1 MAKPAVDQAP
11 EDGTVYKKRSFL
23 RLPVEVDCALL
34 LADYRSVP
42 AEAWSTSHWDMHC
55 SADMLLLRGGDQGSA
70 TDFSTNEISNR
81 KILSTLPYISSLI
94 GEDGPFGQTTYAF
107 IFRMKPMGVTRAH
120 WDQQPIWKN
129 LFRVHIPIM
138 TNPDAVLM
146 SEKRAK
152 HFPVGEAWTFDNQKM
167 HGVVNGDSVRTHLI
181 FDVPH
186 GPKLYALLQAAEWDP
201 GVESPEQWQ
210 RTLVPSD
217 ARPLV
222 SIDTEP
228 LSYSERTTLEL
239 NPEGFASRVV
249 GFGHMARL
257 VRPPV
262 RAGDIIYSVN
272 GVEVCEVAR
281 TATDYIRVR
290 HKHGETITLGILRDG
305 KRIERAMSLKSEN
318 YLSFLRKPWR
328 WLRSLKGWA

>member
-1 MAKPAVDQAP
+1 MMAKPAVDQAP

-34 LADYRSVP
+34 LADYRSIP
-42 AEAWSTSHWDMHC
+42 AEAWSTSHWDTHC
-55 SADMLLLRGGDQGSA
+55 SADMLLLRGGDRGSA
-70 TDFSTNEISNR
+70 SDFSTDKIRDYEIQSG
-81 KILSTLPYISSLI
+81 LPYLSFLI

-129 LFRVHIPIM
+129 LFRVHIPIT

-181 FDVPH
+181 IDVPH

-201 GVESPEQWQ
+201 GVESPEPVAADFGPQRRPTPCLYRYGAAFIQ
-210 RTLVPSD
+210 RTDNPG
-217 ARPLV
+217 
-222 SIDTEP
+222 IEP
-228 LSYSERTTLEL
+228 RRLC
-239 NPEGFASRVV
+239 FAGCRVWAH
-249 GFGHMARL
+249 GT
-257 VRPPV
+257 P
-262 RAGDIIYSVN
+262 
-272 GVEVCEVAR
+272 
-281 TATDYIRVR
+281 
-290 HKHGETITLGILRDG
+290 GETSCPRRRHHLFREWG
-305 KRIERAMSLKSEN
+305 
-318 YLSFLRKPWR
+318 
-328 WLRSLKGWA
+328 RSL

>member
-1 MAKPAVDQAP
+1 MMEQTAVDQAP
-11 EDGTVYKKRSFL
+11 EGGTVYKKRSFI
-23 RLPVEVDCALL
+23 RLPVEVDCALM
-34 LADYRSVP
+34 LADYRSIP
-42 AEAWSTSHWDMHC
+42 AEAWSTSHWDTHC

-70 TDFSTNEISNR
+70 SDFSTDKITDYEIQSG
-81 KILSTLPYISSLI
+81 LPYLSFLI
-94 GEDGPFGQTTYAF
+94 GENGPFGQTTYAF

-120 WDQQPIWKN
+120 RDQAPAWKD
-129 LFRVHIPIM
+129 LFRVHIPIT

-152 HFPVGEAWTFDNQKM
+152 HFPVGEAWTFDNQRM

-181 FDVPH
+181 IDVPH
-186 GPKLYALLQAAEWDP
+186 NPKLYALLQAAEWDP

-210 RTLVPSD
+210 RTLVSSD

-222 SIDTEP
+222 SIDSEP

-249 GFGHMARL
+249 GFRQMARL

-262 RAGDIIYSVN
+262 RIGDIIYSVN
-272 GVEVCEVAR
+272 GVKACEVTR
-281 TATDYIRVR
+281 TATDYIQVR

-305 KRIERAMSLKSEN
+305 IRIERAMSLKSEN

-328 WLRSLKGWA
+328 WLRSLKG